1 MAVYNVVA
9 PTAPLLAYEERNKF
23 KLFYLDAGMLAAAL
37 PKNSYQGL
45 LDGKAT
51 VNMGAVYE
59 TFAAQEL
66 AAHGFSLRY
75 FTSKKVGR
83 LDFLA
88 EHQDGTIDA
97 LEIKPGGSY
106 MTHAA
111 LDHAL
116 EVPEY
121 SIDNSYVFAES
132 NIFEKGNV
140 LYVPVFLLGA
150 LHFGF

>member
-9 PTAPLLAYEERNKF
+9 PTAPPLAYEERNKF

-51 VNMGAVYE
+51 VNMDAVYE
-59 TFAAQEL
+59 AFAAQEL
-66 AAHGFSLRY
+66 AAHGFSLHY

-97 LEIKPGGSY
+97 LEIKSGGSY
-106 MTHAA
+106 MTHSA

-121 SIDNSYVFAES
+121 SIDNAYVFAES
-132 NIFEKGNV
+132 NIFEKDGI
-140 LYVPVFLLGA
+140 LYVPIFLLGG
-150 LHFGF
+150 LSYES